1 MSIIAANFKSNH
13 TRKTTKDFFS
23 NLNSFVK
30 TSKYQEGI
38 FVFPSSSSFVDFGDY
53 DLEKNIIQ
61 GAQNAYPANNGAFTG
76 ELSSVHLDEFNIKTI
91 LLGHSERR
99 YILNE
104 NQDFIAEKFKF
115 YQDLGYQ
122 IIYCV
127 GESLELRNEGFEASL
142 EYIWELFDKIDISY
156 SKLILAY
163 EPIWAIG
170 TGKSAS
176 EEDILQMHEYIKAK
190 IHKPLLY
197 GGSVNAKNARSI
209 CSLANV
215 DGALV
220 GSASLDFESF
230 KQILENTKDL

>member
-23 NLNSFVK
+23 KLNTYVK
-30 TSKYQEGI
+30 ATKYKEDI
-38 FVFPSSSSFVDFGDY
+38 FVFPSSSSFIDSNN
-53 DLEKNIIQ
+53 LEENIIQ
-61 GAQNAYPANNGAFTG
+61 GTQNAYPANKGAFTG
-76 ELSSVHLDEFNIKTI
+76 EISSSHLDEFDIKTI
-91 LLGHSERR
+91 ILGHSERR
-99 YILNE
+99 YVLNE
-104 NQDFIAEKFKF
+104 SQDFIADKFKF
-115 YQDLGYQ
+115 YQDLGYK

-127 GESLELRNEGFEASL
+127 GESLELRNEGFKSSL

-176 EEDILQMHEYIKAK
+176 QNDIIQMHECIKAK